1 MDLFRV
7 VRYCV
12 IAVHKSL
19 LHKQRGIIYKLLILC
34 ACFFVYSIYVVSE
47 SGEAA
52 NSYWVIG
59 SHASSYERAAVA
71 VAPVAVASH
80 HKKSNDILAI
90 VHRLLSISKRFN
102 GKSVSKNRV
111 ILY

>member
-7 VRYCV
+7 VRYCI

-59 SHASSYERAAVA
+59 SHASSCERAAAASA
-71 VAPVAVASH
+71 VAASH